1 MWLRPARQPPDLH
14 VVVSTNRRSRQ
25 ATYAAVCSKRATL
38 LGNADRANRKLWCG
52 RNRPSG
58 WTLSVQV
65 FGPGGTRSEYRSR
78 IFWID
83 GRRTWAAAKAPQRKR
98 PCRSR
103 ATARRSL
110 FVHTLSVAKA
120 TRSLCVRSQM
130 ENYRAKAKKFA
141 RLAAVAKS
149 LRHSRQC
156 RKLAAEGRGRPASV
170 AAFLSVNAADLL
182 KKEGLRGNWLQL
194 GDDEE
199 DGPIGLV
206 AELEAI
212 AQTAF
217 RQATHR
223 LQRHLSGELRRET
236 ELEKVVCPDESAG
249 QSKQAGVM
257 ARPARISKA
266 RRILGKVFR
275 T

>member
-14 VVVSTNRRSRQ
+14 VVVSTNRRSRR

-38 LGNADRANRKLWCG
+38 LGNADWANRKLRCG

-110 FVHTLSVAKA
+110 DLRGRQQVAFVVALPHA
-120 TRSLCVRSQM
+120 AEPSPSRASLNGLDAINFFNAAMLAGFGPYVAVYLAEQKWTQENIGFVLTASGLAGLLALLPGGELLDTVRSK
-130 ENYRAKAKKFA
+130 RA
-141 RLAAVAKS
+141 LAALGASMVAVTA
-149 LRHSRQC
+149 
-156 RKLAAEGRGRPASV
+156 LAIGIWPDFPVVFTALVLHGTTG
-170 AAFLSVNAADLL
+170 AFL
-182 KKEGLRGNWLQL
+182 
-194 GDDEE
+194 
-199 DGPIGLV
+199 GP
-206 AELEAI
+206 AI
-212 AQTAF
+212 AA
-217 RQATHR
+217 
-223 LQRHLSGELRRET
+223 
-236 ELEKVVCPDESAG
+236 
-249 QSKQAGVM
+249 
-257 ARPARISKA
+257 IS
-266 RRILGKVFR
+266 L
-275 T
+275 